1 MLGAVSALVG
11 VFTVAERGYFN
22 FASPPLMLPAYSAV
36 FLGAAVFSKKR
47 RFDIF
52 GSVFSAYFLLVLGN
66 GLSLL
71 NQPRWIG
78 SVISGFILLVA
89 VLANMP
95 KNRKV

>member
-1 MLGAVSALVG
+1 
-11 VFTVAERGYFN
+11 
-22 FASPPLMLPAYSAV
+22 
-36 FLGAAVFSKKR
+36 
-47 RFDIF
+47 
-52 GSVFSAYFLLVLGN
+52 VLSN
-66 GLSLL
+66 GLSLM